1 MPEKVWNLSDSD
13 ENEKEV
19 RYDLERTNDEESW
32 WNQRSLT
39 SLDLSS
45 NTLTTIS
52 ENIQNLVDLTVLNV
66 SERFLRIISFPITAF
81 NKTINKFITSS

>member
-81 NKTINKFITSS
+81 NKTIDKFITSS